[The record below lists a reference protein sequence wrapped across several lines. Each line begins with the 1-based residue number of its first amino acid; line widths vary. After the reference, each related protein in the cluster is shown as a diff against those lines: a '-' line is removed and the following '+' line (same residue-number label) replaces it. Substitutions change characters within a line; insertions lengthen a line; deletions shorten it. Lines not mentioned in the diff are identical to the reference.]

1 MTISEKNVLLDN
13 LSVCY
18 NRVNYLKI
26 KAEEKNQ
33 PDTAAQFERRK
44 SRLKNEIDGLLRDLY
59 ASWIGDAAQLTTK
72 LTASNK
78 DLNACIAD
86 IEKDIKFAEN
96 VVKALGYVDDV
107 IKIAADLVS

>member
-1 MTISEKNVLLDN
+1 MIQ
-13 LSVCY
+13 
-18 NRVNYLKI
+18 RQGKI
-26 KAEEKNQ
+26 LFYQ
-33 PDTAAQFERRK
+33 PDLRNFLGEQEKAM
-44 SRLKNEIDGLLRDLY
+44 KNEIDGLLRDLY
-59 ASWIGDAAQLTTK
+59 ASWIGDTAQLTTK

-96 VVKALGYVDDV
+96 VVKALDYVDDV